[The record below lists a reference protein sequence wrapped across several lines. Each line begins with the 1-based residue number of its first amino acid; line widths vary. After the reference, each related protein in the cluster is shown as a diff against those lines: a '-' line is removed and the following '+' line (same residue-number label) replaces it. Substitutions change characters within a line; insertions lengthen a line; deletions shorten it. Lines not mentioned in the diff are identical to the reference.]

1 MFFVLDPITT
11 QQNQIISPLTSLYH
25 FYNTEYSQDF
35 STFKQLLGINPSY
48 MIRFDDYQN
57 LSNAEEQTAAK
68 VALQIS
74 MIVIALSDVLNG
86 NGVTKEKVYKS
97 LAYML
102 NQRTTSSETSL
113 GDTTSLVVLMNNL
126 IDRRCYSLVC

>member
-1 MFFVLDPITT
+1 M
-11 QQNQIISPLTSLYH
+11 II
-25 FYNTEYSQDF
+25 
-35 STFKQLLGINPSY
+35 K
-48 MIRFDDYQN
+48 N

-126 IDRRCYSLVC
+126 IDREGVTAWSADQQRGVVTDFIICFTRIYIYPAK